1 MNRLVKKILYSL
13 RVIYQEIYCL
23 TCCLTGFIKVK
34 LYFSKSRNNKLEIG
48 AGISKK
54 EGILTTD
61 LNLKSDYPFDLR
73 AGLPFPDDS
82 IDFIYAEHVLE
93 HFQYKDVM
101 MLLQECKRVMKTCA
115 VLKISVPNA
124 QIYLDAYVNPEGFD
138 QNIFCTV
145 ETGMNFD
152 SKIDYVN
159 YMFYMDG
166 HHYYMFDES
175 NLLSILKAIGFN
187 QVCLRGFDC
196 SIDQQARKHESI
208 YAQAT
213 R

>member
-1 MNRLVKKILYSL
+1 MNKLAKKLFHLL

-23 TCCLTGFIKVK
+23 ICCFTGFIKVK
-34 LYFSKSRNNKLEIG
+34 LFFSKSRQNQLEIG
-48 AGISKK
+48 AGLSKK

-61 LNLKSDYPFDLR
+61 LDLKSDYPFDLR

-101 MLLQECKRVMKTCA
+101 MLLRECKRVMKSSAT
-115 VLKISVPNA
+115 LNISVPNA
-124 QIYLDAYVNPEGFD
+124 RIYLDAYVNPEGFD
-138 QNIFCTV
+138 QNVFCTV
-145 ETGMNFD
+145 DTGMNFN

-166 HHYYMFDES
+166 HHHYMFDEN
-175 NLLSILKAIGFN
+175 NLLDTLRFVGFN
-187 QVCLRGFDC
+187 QVRLREFDP
-196 SIDQQARKHESI
+196 SIDQYARKHESI

-213 R
+213 K